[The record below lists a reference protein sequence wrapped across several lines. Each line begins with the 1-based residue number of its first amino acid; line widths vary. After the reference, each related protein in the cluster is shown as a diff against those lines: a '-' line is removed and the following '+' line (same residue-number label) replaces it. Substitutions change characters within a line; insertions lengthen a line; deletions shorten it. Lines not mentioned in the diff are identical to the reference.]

1 MIDANIYTKIERC
14 KMSKISII
22 IPCYNV
28 ESKILRCLNS
38 ILSQTFN
45 DFTCYLIDDG
55 STDSTESIIK
65 ETIYEDY
72 RFKYI
77 YKENGG
83 QASARN
89 LGLKLCDTELV
100 TFIDSDDYIEPFYL
114 EKLIQPFSDSN
125 LEMTACYF
133 NRVYEDK
140 TNINTFNKKDLVLSK
155 YPSVWGKVFKKSIII
170 NNSIKFPEGLW
181 YEDLSFYSKY
191 ISCCKNFE
199 VINQCLYEY
208 IQNPNSTMYTFSNKI
223 YDIYTV
229 IDDLIDF
236 NVEREVIEY
245 LTVYHVL
252 VGTVFRA
259 SFKKD
264 FSLNEL
270 KSINIWVEERFSK
283 WYKNKYIKQQ
293 LSLFYRIYLSCL
305 KLHLYKIIYLMLKT
319 FNRLLRL

>member
-1 MIDANIYTKIERC
+1 
-14 KMSKISII
+14 MSKISVIV
-22 IPCYNV
+22 PCYNV
-28 ESKILRCLNS
+28 ESKILRCINS
-38 ILSQTFN
+38 ISSQTFN

-55 STDSTESIIK
+55 STDSTASIIK
-65 ETIYEDY
+65 ETINEDH
-72 RFKYI
+72 RFKYF

-100 TFIDSDDYIEPFYL
+100 TFIDSDDYIEPLYL
-114 EKLIQPFSDSN
+114 EKLILPFSEST
-125 LEMTACYF
+125 LEMTSCYF

-140 TNINTFNKKDLVLSK
+140 TNLNTFNEKDLFLSK
-155 YPSVWGKVFKKSIII
+155 YPAVWGKVFKKSIIN

-191 ISCCKNFE
+191 ISCCKNIE
-199 VINQCLYEY
+199 VVSQSLYQY

-223 YDIYTV
+223 YDMYTV

-293 LSLFYRIYLSCL
+293 LSLFCRIYLFCL